1 MFILH
6 RLIPNWNGSLSKEYH
21 IMLMVANLMQ
31 NEDGSK
37 DDGGL
42 NEDGSKDDGLIAFR
56 Y

>member
-1 MFILH
+1 
-6 RLIPNWNGSLSKEYH
+6 
-21 IMLMVANLMQ
+21 MVANLMQ

-56 Y
+56 

>member
-1 MFILH
+1 MH
-6 RLIPNWNGSLSKEYH
+6 RLIANWNGPLSKEYH

-56 Y
+56 